1 MQQARAYRRGMA
13 FGERQKI
20 VGRALRQAREN
31 AGLQQ
36 IELGRLIGKTQGY
49 ISKIENGHQ
58 GVDILLLY
66 DIALALRCRP
76 ADLYSEVIST
86 FN

>member
-1 MQQARAYRRGMA
+1 MA

-20 VGRALRQAREN
+20 VGRALRQARED

-49 ISKIENGHQ
+49 VSKIENGHQ
-58 GVDILLLY
+58 GVDIILLY
-66 DIALALRCRP
+66 DIALALKCNP
-76 ADLYSEVIST
+76 AELYTRAVEG
-86 FN
+86 F